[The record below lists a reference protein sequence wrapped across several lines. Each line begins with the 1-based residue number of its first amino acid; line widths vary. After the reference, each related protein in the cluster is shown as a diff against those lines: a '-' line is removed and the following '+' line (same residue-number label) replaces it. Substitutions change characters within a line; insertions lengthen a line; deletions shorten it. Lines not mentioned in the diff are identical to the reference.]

1 MKQLDFRKETIIL
14 GMKQRLEEMQLPE
27 CGERRKGNQSIAF
40 EMFTTTNL
48 GKQIVN

>member
-27 CGERRKGNQSIAF
+27 CGEWRKGNQSIVF